1 MPPTDRRHP
10 EPRDGLTLA
19 VPFLVLLPPS
29 RGVRQGGD
37 ASVTW
42 ADTSLADGAAGT
54 ARRRVIAAARK
65 LRGDALAEAIG
76 GASAVTEARRML
88 EAVHRAPTMPA
99 VERYAGVVYDHL
111 DVVSLP
117 AAARRRAHEH
127 VLVPSALFGPVRGG
141 DPIPAY
147 RLLMLARLPDPVG
160 RLAPFWRPHVA
171 ARLDELLDGDG
182 VVVDLLSAE
191 YAAAVPPSARRGRR
205 WVTVDFVDDTGRR
218 VPGTIGK
225 QRKGALA
232 RHLLTAGAATSEAAG
247 GLEGATVREAA
258 DDRWVL
264 QV

>member
-1 MPPTDRRHP
+1 MS
-10 EPRDGLTLA
+10 L
-19 VPFLVLLPPS
+19 PFLLLVPPS
-29 RGVRQGGD
+29 RGVREGGD

-42 ADTSLADGAAGT
+42 ADTSLAEGEAGS

-65 LRGDALAEAIG
+65 LRGDDLADAIG
-76 GASAVTEARRML
+76 GTAAVPDARRML
-88 EAVHRAPTMPA
+88 DNVHRAPTMPA

-111 DVVSLP
+111 DVTSLS
-117 AAARRRAHEH
+117 AAARQRAHDH

-160 RLAPFWRPHVA
+160 RLGAFWRPHVA
-171 ARLDELLDGDG
+171 ARLDALLDDDAT
-182 VVVDLLSAE
+182 VVDLLSSE
-191 YAAAVPPSARRGRR
+191 YAAAVPAAARRDRR
-205 WVTVDFVDDTGRR
+205 WVTVEFVDGTGRR

-232 RHLLTAGAATSEAAG
+232 RHLLAAGAATPEEAG
-247 GLEGATVREAA
+247 GLEGATIREATG
-258 DDRWVL
+258 DRWVL